1 LDKAHIDNKH
11 PVSCCIV
18 PSIECF
24 LKCKMCYLWKSR
36 PEPDRIRLNEWES
49 FIDSLDTTLSDR
61 RELIFSG
68 GEPLLNQ
75 DMAHLIDYGD
85 KRGLKTTLSTN
96 AFLIDEDRAKQMI
109 EAGLKEIYIS
119 LDSFNEETHD
129 FLRGVEGSHK
139 KAIDAID
146 YLSRYRCGLKINIIT
161 VISQC
166 NLHEITKLVKEMR
179 AGKKIDGIYLQAVSQ
194 PFYTP
199 FDEYWYKK
207 EEYNFLW
214 PADSSG
220 VNIIIDELINLKR
233 QNYPIINHVRH
244 LEKFK
249 SYFSNP
255 DTYATKS
262 RCYLGDYTI
271 NINPAGDVFLC
282 CFMDPIGNIRKDNI
296 NEIWF
301 SEKAQQKRKEMYQC
315 RRNCHNMVNC
325 FFMEK
330 EE

>member
-1 LDKAHIDNKH
+1 
-11 PVSCCIV
+11 
-18 PSIECF
+18 
-24 LKCKMCYLWKSR
+24 MCYLWKSR

-49 FIDSLDTTLSDR
+49 FIDSLDTALSDR

-75 DMAHLIDYGD
+75 DIAHLINYGD
-85 KRGLKTTLSTN
+85 KRGLKATLSTN
-96 AFLIDEDRAKQMI
+96 AFLIDEDMAKQMI

-129 FLRGVEGSHK
+129 FLRGVDGSHK
-139 KAIDAID
+139 KAMNAID
-146 YLSRYRCGLKINIIT
+146 YLNKYRRKLKINIIT

-166 NLHEITKLVKEMR
+166 NLLEIVKLAKEMC
-179 AGKKIDGIYLQAVSQ
+179 AENKIDGIYFQAISQ

-207 EEYNFLW
+207 KEYSFLW
-214 PADSSG
+214 PADPKTVSL
-220 VNIIIDELINLKR
+220 VIDELISLKK
-233 QNYPIINHVRH
+233 QNCSIINHVRH

-249 SYFSNP
+249 SYFDSP
-255 DTYATKS
+255 DTYVTKS
-262 RCYLGDYTI
+262 RCYLGNYTI
-271 NINPAGDVFLC
+271 NVNPAGDIFLC
-282 CFMDPIGNIRKDNI
+282 CFMDPVGSIRKDNI
-296 NEIWF
+296 NELWF
-301 SEKAQQKRKEMYQC
+301 SEKAQQRREEMYQC